1 MKVPYSKE
9 PVDFRLMVLVSI
21 RRIRFIIYG
30 ICLGA
35 LIFGGGYYAARN
47 IFSGRPEYK
56 AEARVYLQ
64 YIDNV
69 EIENIYINKQTWE
82 DLVYNDIIAEYAAD
96 EIGRSLELEEVKAKV
111 SATLLTDTRIVVVS
125 GQSTSQAEAKL
136 LANKYAEAICRFA
149 PELKEIEDARILS
162 SASHADKVGFEDRT
176 WAMSAS
182 GAIFGGIV
190 SAIAVFL
197 YFIWDTSIYIPSTT
211 ELRYGIPTLGLTTD
225 QMRKFSIKKD
235 EEYED
240 KPMENKKTEFYRL
253 WLQVNFLKITKG
265 LKKIAIVD
273 TSLTDDS
280 HYVINLIHCILKEQ
294 RNKEIS
300 DIESGKIKKEDAY
313 FSSPEYEIVAPGSV
327 NNDPT
332 IAATAAKC
340 EATIV
345 LIKSGDHNGKMIERA
360 LDLLR
365 LQEANVVGAIL
376 YDVNSSLI
384 KSYVFSS
391 FSSSTKKLKENIY
404 NSRNEDTGADKTY
417 EAAPEPEEEAEE
429 NIKEDS

>member
-82 DLVYNDIIAEYAAD
+82 DLVYNDIIAEYAAE
-96 EIGRSLELEEVKAKV
+96 EIGRSLELEEVKEKV

-240 KPMENKKTEFYRL
+240 KPKENKKTEFYRL

-280 HYVINLIHCILKEQ
+280 HYVINLIHSILKEQ

-300 DIESGKIKKEDAY
+300 DIESGRIQKEDAY
-313 FSSPEYEIVAPGSV
+313 FSSPDYEIVAPGSV

-332 IAATAAKC
+332 IAETAAKC
-340 EATIV
+340 DATIV

-417 EAAPEPEEEAEE
+417 EATPEPEEEAEE
-429 NIKEDS
+429 NK

>member
-82 DLVYNDIIAEYAAD
+82 DLVYNDIIAEYAAE
-96 EIGRSLELEEVKAKV
+96 EIGRSLELEEVKEKV

-240 KPMENKKTEFYRL
+240 KPKENKKTEFYRL

-280 HYVINLIHCILKEQ
+280 HYVINLIHSILKEQ

-300 DIESGKIKKEDAY
+300 DIESGRIQKEDAY
-313 FSSPEYEIVAPGSV
+313 FSSPDYEIVAPGSV

-417 EAAPEPEEEAEE
+417 EATPEPEEEAEE
-429 NIKEDS
+429 NK

>member
-82 DLVYNDIIAEYAAD
+82 DLVYNDIIAEYAAE
-96 EIGRSLELEEVKAKV
+96 EIGRSLELEEVKEKV

-240 KPMENKKTEFYRL
+240 KPKENKKTEFYRL

-280 HYVINLIHCILKEQ
+280 HYVINLIHSILKEQ

-300 DIESGKIKKEDAY
+300 DIENGRIPKEDAY
-313 FSSPEYEIVAPGSV
+313 FSSPDYEIVAPGSV

-340 EATIV
+340 DATIV

-417 EAAPEPEEEAEE
+417 EATPEPEEEAEE
-429 NIKEDS
+429 NK

>member
-56 AEARVYLQ
+56 AEAKVYLQ

-96 EIGRSLELEEVKAKV
+96 EIGRSLELEEVKEKV

-125 GQSTSQAEAKL
+125 AQSTSQAEAKL
-136 LANKYAEAICRFA
+136 LANKYAAAICRFA

-190 SAIAVFL
+190 SAIWLFL

-235 EEYED
+235 EAYED
-240 KPMENKKTEFYRL
+240 KPKENKKTEFYRL

-280 HYVINLIHCILKEQ
+280 HYVINLIHSILKEQ
-294 RNKEIS
+294 RNDEIA
-300 DIESGKIKKEDAY
+300 DIESGRIKKEDAY
-313 FSSPEYEIVAPGSV
+313 FSSPDYEIVAPGSV

-340 EATIV
+340 DATIV

-417 EAAPEPEEEAEE
+417 EDVPVTEEEAEE
-429 NIKEDS
+429 NK

>member
-47 IFSGRPEYK
+47 VFSGRPEYK

-82 DLVYNDIIAEYAAD
+82 DLVYNDIIAEYAAE
-96 EIGRSLELEEVKAKV
+96 EIGRSLELEEVKEKV

-240 KPMENKKTEFYRL
+240 KPKENKKTEFYRL

-280 HYVINLIHCILKEQ
+280 HYVINLIHSILKEQ

-300 DIESGKIKKEDAY
+300 DIESGRIQKEDAY
-313 FSSPEYEIVAPGSV
+313 FSSPDYEIVAPGSV

-340 EATIV
+340 DATIV

-429 NIKEDS
+429 NK

>member
-56 AEARVYLQ
+56 AEAKVYLQ

-82 DLVYNDIIAEYAAD
+82 DLVYNDIIAEYATE
-96 EIGRSLELEEVKAKV
+96 EIGRSLAIEEVKEKV
-111 SATLLTDTRIVVVS
+111 SATLLTDTRIVVIT

-136 LANKYAEAICRFA
+136 LANKYAAAICRFA

-162 SASHADKVGFEDRT
+162 GASYAEKVGFEDRT
-176 WAMSAS
+176 WSMSAS

-197 YFIWDTSIYIPSTT
+197 YFIWDTSIYVPATT
-211 ELRYGIPTLGLTTD
+211 ELRYGIPTLGITTD
-225 QMRKFSIKKD
+225 RMRKFSIRKVGD
-235 EEYED
+235 YED
-240 KPMENKKTEFYRL
+240 AKTLTNKNTEFYRL

-273 TSLTDDS
+273 TTLTDDS
-280 HYVINLIHCILKEQ
+280 HYVINLINGILKEQ
-294 RNKEIS
+294 RSQEIA
-300 DIESGKIKKEDAY
+300 DIESGKLKKEDAY
-313 FSSPEYEIVAPGSV
+313 FSSPDYEIVAPGSV
-327 NNDPT
+327 NIDPT
-332 IAATAAKC
+332 IAETAAKC
-340 EATIV
+340 EATII

-365 LQEANVVGAIL
+365 LQEANVVGAVL

-384 KSYVFSS
+384 KSYVFSY
-391 FSSSTKKLKENIY
+391 FSSSTRKLKENIK
-404 NSRNEDTGADKTY
+404 NTREEAVGADNTY
-417 EAAPEPEEEAEE
+417 ENISETEEAEE
-429 NIKEDS
+429 LK

>member
-82 DLVYNDIIAEYAAD
+82 DLVYNDIIAEYAAE
-96 EIGRSLELEEVKAKV
+96 EIGRSLELEEVKEKV

-240 KPMENKKTEFYRL
+240 KPKENKKTEFYRL

-280 HYVINLIHCILKEQ
+280 HYVINLIHSILKEQ

-300 DIESGKIKKEDAY
+300 DIESGRIQKEDAY
-313 FSSPEYEIVAPGSV
+313 FSSPDYEIVAPGSV

-340 EATIV
+340 DATIV

-429 NIKEDS
+429 NK

>member
-56 AEARVYLQ
+56 AEAKVYLQ

-96 EIGRSLELEEVKAKV
+96 EIGRSLELEEVKEKV

-125 GQSTSQAEAKL
+125 AQSTSQAEAKL
-136 LANKYAEAICRFA
+136 LANKYAAAICRFA

-190 SAIAVFL
+190 SAIWLFL

-235 EEYED
+235 EAYED
-240 KPMENKKTEFYRL
+240 KPKENKKTEFYRL

-280 HYVINLIHCILKEQ
+280 HYVINLIHSILKEQ
-294 RNKEIS
+294 RNDEIA
-300 DIESGKIKKEDAY
+300 DIESGRIKKEDAY
-313 FSSPEYEIVAPGSV
+313 FSSPDYELVAPGSV

-340 EATIV
+340 DATIV

-417 EAAPEPEEEAEE
+417 EDVPVTEEEAEE
-429 NIKEDS
+429 NK

>member
-162 SASHADKVGFEDRT
+162 SASRADKVGFEDRT

-240 KPMENKKTEFYRL
+240 KPRENKKTEFYRL

-294 RNKEIS
+294 RNNEIS

-429 NIKEDS
+429 NK

>member
-82 DLVYNDIIAEYAAD
+82 DLVYNDIIAEYAAE
-96 EIGRSLELEEVKAKV
+96 EIGRSLELEEVKEKV

-240 KPMENKKTEFYRL
+240 KPKENKKTEFYRL

-280 HYVINLIHCILKEQ
+280 HYVINFIHSILKEQ

-300 DIESGKIKKEDAY
+300 DIESGRIKKEDAY
-313 FSSPEYEIVAPGSV
+313 FSSPDYEIVAPGSV

-340 EATIV
+340 DATIV

-417 EAAPEPEEEAEE
+417 EATPEPEEEAEE
-429 NIKEDS
+429 NK

>member
-56 AEARVYLQ
+56 AEAKVYLQ

-96 EIGRSLELEEVKAKV
+96 EIGRSLELEEVKEKV

-125 GQSTSQAEAKL
+125 AQSTSQAEAKL
-136 LANKYAEAICRFA
+136 LANKYAAAICRFA

-190 SAIAVFL
+190 SAIWLFL

-235 EEYED
+235 EAYED
-240 KPMENKKTEFYRL
+240 KPKENKKTEFYRL

-280 HYVINLIHCILKEQ
+280 HYVINLIHSILKEQ
-294 RNKEIS
+294 RNDEIA
-300 DIESGKIKKEDAY
+300 DIESGRIKKEDAY
-313 FSSPEYEIVAPGSV
+313 FSSPDYEIVAPGSV

-340 EATIV
+340 DATIV

-417 EAAPEPEEEAEE
+417 EDVPVTEEEVEE
-429 NIKEDS
+429 NK

>member
-56 AEARVYLQ
+56 AEAKVYLQ

-96 EIGRSLELEEVKAKV
+96 EIGRSLELEEVKEKV

-190 SAIAVFL
+190 SAIGVFL
-197 YFIWDTSIYIPSTT
+197 YFIWDTSIYVPATT

-240 KPMENKKTEFYRL
+240 KPKANKKTEFYRL

-273 TSLTDDS
+273 TSLIDDS
-280 HYVINLIHCILKEQ
+280 HYVINLIHSILKEQ
-294 RNKEIS
+294 RNDEIA

-313 FSSPEYEIVAPGSV
+313 FSSPDYEIVAPGSV

-340 EATIV
+340 DATIV

-429 NIKEDS
+429 NK

>member
-47 IFSGRPEYK
+47 IFSGRPEYR
-56 AEARVYLQ
+56 AEAKVYLQ

-82 DLVYNDIIAEYAAD
+82 ALVYNDIIAEYAAD
-96 EIGRSLELEEVKAKV
+96 EIGRSLEIEEVKEKV
-111 SATLLTDTRIVVVS
+111 SATLLTDTRIVVVT

-136 LANKYAEAICRFA
+136 LANKYASAICRFA
-149 PELKEIEDARILS
+149 PELKEIEDARIIS
-162 SASHADKVGFEDRT
+162 NANHAEKVGFEDRT

-190 SAIAVFL
+190 SAIWLFL

-235 EEYED
+235 DNYEFE
-240 KPMENKKTEFYRL
+240 KPRENKKTEFYRL

-280 HYVINLIHCILKEQ
+280 HYVINLIHSILKEQ

-300 DIESGKIKKEDAY
+300 DIECGKLKKEDAY

-384 KSYVFSS
+384 KSYVFST
-391 FSSSTKKLKENIY
+391 FSSSTRKLKENIY
-404 NSRNEDTGADKTY
+404 NTRNEEAGADNTY
-417 EAAPEPEEEAEE
+417 EDIPEVTETEED
-429 NIKEDS
+429 K

>member
-56 AEARVYLQ
+56 AEAKVYLQ

-96 EIGRSLELEEVKAKV
+96 EIGRSLEPEEVKAKV

-136 LANKYAEAICRFA
+136 LANKYAAAICRFA

-235 EEYED
+235 EAYED
-240 KPMENKKTEFYRL
+240 KPKANKKTEFYRL

-280 HYVINLIHCILKEQ
+280 HYVINLIHSILKEQ
-294 RNKEIS
+294 RNQEIA

-313 FSSPEYEIVAPGSV
+313 FSSSEYEIVAPGSV
-327 NNDPT
+327 NNDPA

-384 KSYVFSS
+384 KSYVFSF

-404 NSRNEDTGADKTY
+404 NTRNEETGADKTY
-417 EAAPEPEEEAEE
+417 GDVPATEEEEEE
-429 NIKEDS
+429 NK

>member
-56 AEARVYLQ
+56 AEAKVYLQ

-82 DLVYNDIIAEYAAD
+82 DLVYNDIIAEYAAE
-96 EIGRSLELEEVKAKV
+96 EIGRSLELEEVKEKV

-125 GQSTSQAEAKL
+125 AQSTSQAEAKL
-136 LANKYAEAICRFA
+136 LANKYAAAICRFA

-235 EEYED
+235 EAYED
-240 KPMENKKTEFYRL
+240 KPKANKKTEFYRL

-280 HYVINLIHCILKEQ
+280 HYVINLIHSILKEQ
-294 RNKEIS
+294 RNNEIA

-340 EATIV
+340 DATIV

-417 EAAPEPEEEAEE
+417 EDVPVTEEEAEE
-429 NIKEDS
+429 NK

>member
-56 AEARVYLQ
+56 AEAKVYLQ

-96 EIGRSLELEEVKAKV
+96 EIGRSLELEEVKEKV

-125 GQSTSQAEAKL
+125 AQSTSQAEAKL
-136 LANKYAEAICRFA
+136 LANKYAAAICRFA

-190 SAIAVFL
+190 SAIWLFL

-235 EEYED
+235 DDYEFE
-240 KPMENKKTEFYRL
+240 KPKGNKKTEFYRL

-280 HYVINLIHCILKEQ
+280 HYVINLIHSILKEQ
-294 RNKEIS
+294 RNDEIA
-300 DIESGKIKKEDAY
+300 DIESGRIKKEDAY
-313 FSSPEYEIVAPGSV
+313 FSSPDYEIVAPGSV

-340 EATIV
+340 DATIV

-417 EAAPEPEEEAEE
+417 EDVPVTEEEAEE
-429 NIKEDS
+429 NK

>member
-82 DLVYNDIIAEYAAD
+82 DLVYNDIIAEYAAE
-96 EIGRSLELEEVKAKV
+96 EIGRSLELEEVKEKV

-240 KPMENKKTEFYRL
+240 KPKENKKTEFYRL

-280 HYVINLIHCILKEQ
+280 HYVINLIHSILKEQ

-300 DIESGKIKKEDAY
+300 DIESGRIPKEDAY
-313 FSSPEYEIVAPGSV
+313 FSSPDYEIVAPGSV

-340 EATIV
+340 DATIV

-417 EAAPEPEEEAEE
+417 EATPEPEEEAED
-429 NIKEDS
+429 NK

>member
-47 IFSGRPEYK
+47 IFAGRPEYR
-56 AEARVYLQ
+56 AEAKVYLQ

-96 EIGRSLELEEVKAKV
+96 EIGRSLEMEEVKQKV
-111 SATLLTDTRIVVVS
+111 SATLLTDTRIVVVT

-136 LANKYAEAICRFA
+136 LANKYATAICRFA
-149 PELKEIEDARILS
+149 PELKEIEDARIIS
-162 SASHADKVGFEDRT
+162 GASHAEKVGFEDRT

-190 SAIAVFL
+190 SAIWLFL

-235 EEYED
+235 DDYEFE
-240 KPMENKKTEFYRL
+240 KPKGNKKTEFYRL

-280 HYVINLIHCILKEQ
+280 HYVINLINSILKEE

-300 DIESGKIKKEDAY
+300 DIESGKLKKEEAY

-332 IAATAAKC
+332 IASTAAKC

-384 KSYVFSS
+384 KSYVFST
-391 FSSSTKKLKENIY
+391 FSSSTRKLKENIY
-404 NSRNEDTGADKTY
+404 NTRNEEAGADNTY
-417 EAAPEPEEEAEE
+417 EDIPEVTETEED
-429 NIKEDS
+429 K

>member
-56 AEARVYLQ
+56 AEAKVYLQ

-96 EIGRSLELEEVKAKV
+96 EIGRSLELEEVKEKV

-190 SAIAVFL
+190 SAIGVFL
-197 YFIWDTSIYIPSTT
+197 YFIWDTSIYVPATT

-240 KPMENKKTEFYRL
+240 KPKANKKTEFYRL

-273 TSLTDDS
+273 TSLIDDS
-280 HYVINLIHCILKEQ
+280 HYVINLIHSILKEQ
-294 RNKEIS
+294 RNDEIA

-313 FSSPEYEIVAPGSV
+313 FSSPDYEIVAPGSV

-340 EATIV
+340 DATIV

-417 EAAPEPEEEAEE
+417 EAADEPEEEAEE
-429 NIKEDS
+429 NK